1 MNPEKLHDALN
12 QLPDDL
18 LEETDALRRTRR
30 SNALVLKRLV
40 PMAACLVLVLGALY
54 VSLPLLRGGSK
65 EFAMMQGA
73 APAEPEAA
81 ADTAP
86 AETPTLAQ
94 NSSASAAGKTEESG
108 APMAPECDES
118 GEVTVSDQ
126 IPVTAVSYCTGSEE
140 PDELQISIISSVK
153 QWEAYLSENLRLAEA
168 TGFENVYG
176 ESYFADNQLIVLVTT
191 AASSSVRYEFDG
203 IRKAGTG
210 VWELTGWR
218 IEPEWFTDDMEQQ
231 HILVQ
236 LPRMVEPEDSIIVN
250 LQVMDE

>member
-18 LEETDALRRTRR
+18 LEEADALRR
-30 SNALVLKRLV
+30 AQKPKVLVWKRFL
-40 PMAACLVLVLGALY
+40 PIAACLVLVLGALY

-65 EFAMMQGA
+65 EFAMLQNA
-73 APAEPEAA
+73 APAEPESA

-86 AETPTLAQ
+86 AEAPMEQ
-94 NSSASAAGKTEESG
+94 FSDSNAAGSGAETG

-118 GEVTVSDQ
+118 GEVTVSDL
-126 IPVTAVSYCTGSEE
+126 IPVTAVAYCTGSEE
-140 PDELQISIISSVK
+140 PDELQISIISTTK
-153 QWEAYLSENLRLAEA
+153 QWEAYLSETLRLAEA
-168 TGFENVYG
+168 TGFENVYD
-176 ESYFADNQLIVLVTT
+176 ESYFADNQLIILVTT

-210 VWELTGWR
+210 VWELTSWR